1 MVLLII
7 AGILLLLAVVFGPQM
22 WVRHAMRRHAA
33 ERGDFP
39 GTGGELARH
48 LLDLADLKNV
58 EVEIAP
64 QGDHYDPVDKVVRL
78 TPEHYDGRSV
88 TAVAVAAHEV
98 SHALQDAEGNRLL
111 AARVKLAGTV
121 RAIEIGAAVV
131 LASAPVLMAV
141 VKSPALLIMQ
151 IVVVVALMA
160 SRLVVHLLTL
170 PVEYDASFRRALPI
184 LERGGY
190 LDTADLPAARTVLR
204 AAALTYVASALVTP
218 LDVTR
223 LLRVLRF

>member
-1 MVLLII
+1 
-7 AGILLLLAVVFGPQM
+7 
-22 WVRHAMRRHAA
+22 
-33 ERGDFP
+33 
-39 GTGGELARH
+39 LARH
-48 LLDLADLKNV
+48 LLDLANLKDV

-64 QGDHYDPVDKVVRL
+64 EGDHYDPVDKVVRL
-78 TPEHYDGRSV
+78 TPDHYDGRSV

-98 SHALQDAEGNRLL
+98 SHALQDADGNRLL

-131 LASAPVLMAV
+131 LASAPVLMIL
-141 VKSPALLIMQ
+141 VKSPVLLVLQ
-151 IVVVVALMA
+151 IAVVVALMA

-170 PVEYDASFRRALPI
+170 PVEFDASFRRALPI

-190 LDTADLPAARTVLR
+190 LDPNDLPAARTVLR
-204 AAALTYVASALVTP
+204 AAALTYVASALVTL

>member
-1 MVLLII
+1 MVILIV
-7 AGILLLLAVVFGPQM
+7 AGILLLLAIVFGPQM
-22 WVRHAMRRHAA
+22 WVRHAMRRHAG
-33 ERGDFP
+33 EWEDFP

-48 LLDLADLKNV
+48 LLDLANLKDV

-64 QGDHYDPVDKVVRL
+64 EGDHYDPVDKVVRL
-78 TPEHYDGRSV
+78 TPDHYDGRSV

-98 SHALQDAEGNRLL
+98 SHALQDADGNRLL

-131 LASAPVLMAV
+131 LASAPVLMIL
-141 VKSPALLIMQ
+141 VKSPVLLVLQ
-151 IVVVVALMA
+151 IAVVVALMA

-170 PVEYDASFRRALPI
+170 PVEFDASFRRALPI

-190 LDTADLPAARTVLR
+190 LDPNDLPAARTVLR
-204 AAALTYVASALVTP
+204 AAALTYVASALVTL

>member
-1 MVLLII
+1 
-7 AGILLLLAVVFGPQM
+7 M
-22 WVRHAMRRHAA
+22 WVRHAMRRHAG
-33 ERGDFP
+33 EREDFP

-48 LLDLADLKNV
+48 LLDLANLKDV

-64 QGDHYDPVDKVVRL
+64 EGDHYDPVDKVVRL
-78 TPEHYDGRSV
+78 TPDHYDGRSV

-98 SHALQDAEGNRLL
+98 SHALQDADGNRLL

-131 LASAPVLMAV
+131 LASAPVLMIL
-141 VKSPALLIMQ
+141 VKSPVLLVLQ
-151 IVVVVALMA
+151 IAVVVALMA

-170 PVEYDASFRRALPI
+170 PVEFDASFRRALPI

-190 LDTADLPAARTVLR
+190 LDPNDLPAARTVLR
-204 AAALTYVASALVTP
+204 AAALTYVASALVTL

>member
-1 MVLLII
+1 MVILIV
-7 AGILLLLAVVFGPQM
+7 AGILLLLAIVFGPQM
-22 WVRHAMRRHAA
+22 WVRHAMRRHAG
-33 ERGDFP
+33 EREDFP

-48 LLDLADLKNV
+48 LLDLANLKDV

-64 QGDHYDPVDKVVRL
+64 EGDHYDPVDKVVRL
-78 TPEHYDGRSV
+78 TPDHYDGRSV

-98 SHALQDAEGNRLL
+98 SHALQDADGNRLL

-131 LASAPVLMAV
+131 LASAPVLMIL
-141 VKSPALLIMQ
+141 VKSPVLLVLQ
-151 IVVVVALMA
+151 IAVVVALMA

-170 PVEYDASFRRALPI
+170 PVEFDASFHRALPI

-190 LDTADLPAARTVLR
+190 LDANDLPAARTVLR
-204 AAALTYVASALVTP
+204 AAALTYVASALVTL

>member
-1 MVLLII
+1 MVILIV
-7 AGILLLLAVVFGPQM
+7 AGILLLLAIVFGPQM
-22 WVRHAMRRHAA
+22 WVRHAMRRHAG
-33 ERGDFP
+33 EREDFP

-48 LLDLADLKNV
+48 LLDLANLKDV

-64 QGDHYDPVDKVVRL
+64 EGDHYDPVDKVVRL
-78 TPEHYDGRSV
+78 TPDHYDGRSV

-98 SHALQDAEGNRLL
+98 SHALQDADGNRLL

-131 LASAPVLMAV
+131 LASAPVLMIL
-141 VKSPALLIMQ
+141 VKSPVLLVLQ
-151 IVVVVALMA
+151 IAVVVALMA

-170 PVEYDASFRRALPI
+170 PVEFDASFRRALPI

-190 LDTADLPAARTVLR
+190 LDPNDLPAARTVLR
-204 AAALTYVASALVTP
+204 AAALTYVASALVTL

>member
-1 MVLLII
+1 MPLLIVL
-7 AGILLLLAVVFGPQM
+7 GILLLLAVVFGPQV
-22 WVRHAMRRHAA
+22 WVRRAMRRHAA
-33 ERGDFP
+33 ERADFP

-48 LLDLADLKNV
+48 LLDLADLNDV
-58 EVEIAP
+58 RVEIAP
-64 QGDHYDPVDKVVRL
+64 QGDHYDPVSKAVRL

-88 TAVAVAAHEV
+88 TAVAIAAHEV

-111 AARVKLAGTV
+111 AARVRLAGTV

-131 LASAPVLMAV
+131 LASAPLLMAV
-141 VKSPALLIMQ
+141 VKSPALLVAQ
-151 IVVVVALMA
+151 IAVVAALMG
-160 SRLVVHLLTL
+160 SRLVVHVLTL
-170 PVEYDASFRRALPI
+170 PMEFDASFRRALPI

-190 LDTADLPAARTVLR
+190 LGEADLPAARTVLR
-204 AAALTYVASALVTP
+204 AAALTYVASALVTL

>member
-1 MVLLII
+1 MVLLIV
-7 AGILLLLAVVFGPQM
+7 AGILLLLAIVFGPQM
-22 WVRHAMRRHAA
+22 WVRHAMRRHAG
-33 ERGDFP
+33 EREDFP

-48 LLDLADLKNV
+48 LLDLANLKDV

-64 QGDHYDPVDKVVRL
+64 EGDHYDPVDKVVRL
-78 TPEHYDGRSV
+78 TPDHYDGRSV

-98 SHALQDAEGNRLL
+98 SHALQDADGNRLL

-131 LASAPVLMAV
+131 LASAPVLMIL
-141 VKSPALLIMQ
+141 VKSPVLLVLQ
-151 IVVVVALMA
+151 IAVVVALMA
-160 SRLVVHLLTL
+160 SRLVVHVLTL
-170 PVEYDASFRRALPI
+170 PVEFDASFRRALPI

-190 LDTADLPAARTVLR
+190 LDPNDLPAARTVLR
-204 AAALTYVASALVTP
+204 AAALTYVASALVTL

>member
-1 MVLLII
+1 MVLLIG
-7 AGILLLLAVVFGPQM
+7 AGILVLLAVVFGPQM

-33 ERGDFP
+33 ERDDFP

-48 LLDLADLKNV
+48 LLDLADLRDV

-141 VKSPALLIMQ
+141 VKSPALLALQ
-151 IVVVVALMA
+151 IAVVVALMA
-160 SRLVVHLLTL
+160 SRLVVHVLTL
-170 PVEYDASFRRALPI
+170 PVELDASFRRALPI

-190 LDTADLPAARTVLR
+190 LDADDLPAARTVLR
-204 AAALTYVASALVTP
+204 AAALTYVASALVTL

>member
-1 MVLLII
+1 MVLLIG

-33 ERGDFP
+33 ERDDFP

-48 LLDLADLKNV
+48 LLDLADLKDV

-121 RAIEIGAAVV
+121 RAIEIGAAIV

-141 VKSPALLIMQ
+141 VKSPALLALQ
-151 IVVVVALMA
+151 IAVVVALMA
-160 SRLVVHLLTL
+160 SRLVVHVLTL
-170 PVEYDASFRRALPI
+170 PVELDASFRRALPI

-190 LDTADLPAARTVLR
+190 LAAADLPAARTVLR
-204 AAALTYVASALVTP
+204 AAALTYVASALVTL

>member
-1 MVLLII
+1 MVLLIV
-7 AGILLLLAVVFGPQM
+7 AGILLLLAIVFGPQM
-22 WVRHAMRRHAA
+22 WVRHAMRRHAG
-33 ERGDFP
+33 EREDFP

-48 LLDLADLKNV
+48 LLDLANLKDV

-64 QGDHYDPVDKVVRL
+64 EGDHYDPVDKVVRL
-78 TPEHYDGRSV
+78 TPDHYDGRSV

-98 SHALQDAEGNRLL
+98 SHALQDADGNRLL

-131 LASAPVLMAV
+131 LASAPVLMIL
-141 VKSPALLIMQ
+141 VKSPVLLVLQ
-151 IVVVVALMA
+151 IAVVVALMA

-170 PVEYDASFRRALPI
+170 PVEFDASFRRALPI

-190 LDTADLPAARTVLR
+190 LDPNDLPAARTVLR
-204 AAALTYVASALVTP
+204 AAALTYVASALVTL

>member
-1 MVLLII
+1 MVLLIG

-33 ERGDFP
+33 ERDDFP

-48 LLDLADLKNV
+48 LLDLADLRDV

-121 RAIEIGAAVV
+121 RAIEIGAAIV

-141 VKSPALLIMQ
+141 VKSPALLALQ
-151 IVVVVALMA
+151 IAVVVALMA
-160 SRLVVHLLTL
+160 SRLVVHVLTL
-170 PVEYDASFRRALPI
+170 PVELDASFRRALPI

-190 LDTADLPAARTVLR
+190 LAAADLPAARTVLR
-204 AAALTYVASALVTP
+204 AAALTYVASALVTL